1 MLKLRQLSLLTLA
14 GDPQHG
20 LGYAA
25 LLAALG
31 LPDARSL
38 EDLVISAVYADLLEA
53 QLDPRN
59 QTVHVSSVSPLRDLA
74 PGSVPAILTQL
85 RAWSGRC
92 AETLSD
98 LEAQIAAVRAGAAAR
113 HAERKARD
121 AAQARLVEQAS
132 KAGAGNDSRQG
143 GPGVH
148 GRGQNHLLSRAV
160 AQLRGGGH
168 RGKRGSVEANVGEDD
183 DDELMEIDD
192 DDAYEEGEA
201 GGSGSGG
208 GGAGSSNGGGS
219 AQGDGAAVVDR
230 DYDEPGSDPKRAR
243 VKPLSSSSADRSSGN
258 GGSVDS
264 SGMAPDDVA
273 SSSADAE
280 RE

>member
-14 GDPQHG
+14 RDPQHG

-25 LLAALG
+25 LLASLG

-38 EDLVISAVYADLLEA
+38 EDLVISAVYADLLAA

-98 LEAQIAAVRAGAAAR
+98 LEAQIAAVREGAAAR
-113 HAERKARD
+113 HAERKARE
-121 AAQARLVEQAS
+121 AAQARLVEQAG
-132 KAGAGNDSRQG
+132 KAAAAGNDSRQA

-148 GRGQNHLLSRAV
+148 GRGQNNLLSRAV

-208 GGAGSSNGGGS
+208 GGAGGSNGGGGS
-219 AQGDGAAVVDR
+219 QGK
-230 DYDEPGSDPKRAR
+230 KRTSR
-243 VKPLSSSSADRSSGN
+243 RKL
-258 GGSVDS
+258 
-264 SGMAPDDVA
+264 
-273 SSSADAE
+273 
-280 RE
+280 